1 VPQSEVVKNVYKFV
15 SRKARLKLLIV
26 LSEMK

>member
-15 SRKARLKLLIV
+15 SRKAR
-26 LSEMK
+26 